1 MSIYLFLA
9 GTPHVNSNS
18 DQEILET
25 LEEIAAAAPPVN
37 SDVALSPKCRPPI
50 P

>member
-1 MSIYLFLA
+1 MYFYLLLA
-9 GTPHVNSNS
+9 SSPHANFNSN
-18 DQEILET
+18 QEILET